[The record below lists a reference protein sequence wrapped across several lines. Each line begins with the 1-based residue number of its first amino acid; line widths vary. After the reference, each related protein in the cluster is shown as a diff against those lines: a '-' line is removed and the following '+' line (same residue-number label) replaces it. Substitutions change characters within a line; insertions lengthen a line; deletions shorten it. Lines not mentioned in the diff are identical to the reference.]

1 MRIGSLTLLVG
12 LWTSTALGQSPHI
25 TLETQDSGT
34 DALLIGISPVSNS
47 VVWLSGSKGTVVRT
61 TDGGS
66 TWSPMVVPNAD
77 SLQFRDVH
85 GVDASTA
92 YVLSAGVGPASRI
105 YKTEDGGE
113 SWTLQFTNP
122 GPGGFFDCM
131 DFWDADHGIAFSDS
145 YEGSFIVIRTDD
157 GGAHWDPILPNAL
170 PAASDGEGGFA
181 SSGTCLQVVGD
192 STVFIGTGAGASP
205 RLLKSRDRGIS
216 WDSFGTPMVG
226 GTSTSGISSLSF
238 LSETDGYAFGLEL
251 TGNDGP
257 IQNVI
262 HTTNGGRTWTVLN
275 SPQLPDVYGG
285 VQVPGHDGSILVTAG
300 PKGIDYTADG
310 AHWTSLTELD
320 HWGIAFADNR
330 IGWATGPGGRITKL
344 TVMPGTP

>member
-1 MRIGSLTLLVG
+1 ASVVAVSVG
-12 LWTSTALGQSPHI
+12 LATAQTPQI
-25 TLETQDSGT
+25 TLSTQESGT
-34 DALLIGISPVSNS
+34 DSLLIGVSPVDAS
-47 VVWLSGSKGTVVRT
+47 VVWLSGAGGTVLRT
-61 TDGGS
+61 TNGGE
-66 TWSPMVVPNAD
+66 TWDLILVPGAD

-157 GGAHWDPILPNAL
+157 GGAHWTPILPDAL
-170 PAASDGEGGFA
+170 PPASDGEGGFA

-205 RLLKSRDRGIS
+205 RLLRSHDRGIS
-216 WDSFGTPMVG
+216 WETFGTPMVG

-257 IQNVI
+257 IQNAI
-262 HTTNGGRTWTVLN
+262 HTKNGGRTWTVLN
-275 SPQLPDVYGG
+275 SPQLPDIYGG
-285 VQVPGHDGSILVTAG
+285 VQIPGHNGSILITVG
-300 PKGIDYTADG
+300 PKGIDYTADA
-310 AHWTSLTELD
+310 AHWTSLTKLD
-320 HWGIAFADNR
+320 HWGIAFADNTT
-330 IGWATGPGGRITKL
+330 GWAVGPGGRVTKL
-344 TVMPGTP
+344 TVAP